1 MLNVSH
7 VDLHYGAA
15 QILFDI
21 SFEAKE
27 ASSKT
32 NGGLYPRDAC
42 LVETQAS
49 VYCDD
54 HG

>member
-27 ASSKT
+27 ASICYMRYGQEWCGENVT
-32 NGGLYPRDAC
+32 
-42 LVETQAS
+42 V
-49 VYCDD
+49 
-54 HG
+54 

>member
-27 ASSKT
+27 ATITCVMGRNGVGKT
-32 NGGLYPRDAC
+32 
-42 LVETQAS
+42 
-49 VYCDD
+49 
-54 HG
+54 